1 MQKLYYTFCI
11 GIKSFINK
19 KQWVRKEKKIM
30 FTVRLH
36 NVIQDT
42 LYRCHKVS
50 GCPLKSKRILFATFW
65 LGFCLDCVWETLCD
79 MYITGFS
86 LCLKNKYGIIHWWT
100 WSLRIEKTHK
110 IPVFLFLSSHCGKVI
125 EICFSQLSTCL
136 PIGNCFAGS

>member
-1 MQKLYYTFCI
+1 M
-11 GIKSFINK
+11 NK
-19 KQWVRKEKKIM
+19 KQRVRKEKKIM
-30 FTVRLH
+30 FTVRLR

-50 GCPLKSKRILFATFW
+50 GCPLKSKRILFGTFW

-100 WSLRIEKTHK
+100 WSLRIEKPHK
-110 IPVFLFLSSHCGKVI
+110 IPLFLFLSSLCGKLI
-125 EICFSQLSTCL
+125 EICFSQLYACL
-136 PIGNCFAGS
+136 PIGNCFVGI